1 MMDVWSAFLLLTAWL
16 ELKVRKKSYNL
27 LTTGFL
33 LTWSFH
39 WARSFRCYLT
49 QMRLNRPFFCLFVF
63 FKMRFVY
70 LKQRFTPRGVKYRIP
85 EASTDHFQ
93 RLNLFK
99 RSSLAKLFEMTFG
112 WLVSAAPRQLPPLI
126 KCDGQVEAGLK
137 VWQPQPWGGA
147 RTVSYK
153 KTLWNLLCSPQD
165 FSVGEHL
172 TVLQKDLSQEQIWEG
187 CRSRNVGSWFR
198 VLPDTWNLQSLKPDS
213 SVHGHFPL
221 EIWRIFAFGH
231 GESLRFSRKR

>member
-1 MMDVWSAFLLLTAWL
+1 MQIQWWTYGPPFFFWLRDWSLI
-16 ELKVRKKSYNL
+16 KVRKKSYNL

-49 QMRLNRPFFCLFVF
+49 QMRLNRPFFCLF

-147 RTVSYK
+147 RTVSCK
-153 KTLWNLLCSPQD
+153 GTCCALPKTFLSVSTWLCCRR
-165 FSVGEHL
+165 
-172 TVLQKDLSQEQIWEG
+172 IWVKN
-187 CRSRNVGSWFR
+187 RSGRAVAAGTSE
-198 VLPDTWNLQSLKPDS
+198 VD
-213 SVHGHFPL
+213 
-221 EIWRIFAFGH
+221 FAF
-231 GESLRFSRKR
+231 SRTPEICKA

>member
-1 MMDVWSAFLLLTAWL
+1 
-16 ELKVRKKSYNL
+16 
-27 LTTGFL
+27 
-33 LTWSFH
+33 
-39 WARSFRCYLT
+39 
-49 QMRLNRPFFCLFVF
+49 
-63 FKMRFVY
+63 MRFVY
-70 LKQRFTPRGVKYRIP
+70 LKQRFTPRGVKDRIP

-99 RSSLAKLFEMTFG
+99 RSSLAKLLFEMTFG

-147 RTVSYK
+147 RTVSCK
-153 KTLWNLLCSPQD
+153 ETLWNLLCSPQD

-187 CRSRNVGSWFR
+187 CRSRNVGSWSSPGHLKSAKLKARLVSSWTFSPWDPEDFCFWPWR
-198 VLPDTWNLQSLKPDS
+198 ELKILEEEVSTLTEPRHSLTISNINQLSFFPELCWAKVWEAAWHYVSVWNST
-213 SVHGHFPL
+213 
-221 EIWRIFAFGH
+221 IR
-231 GESLRFSRKR
+231 